1 MFGSREGRW
10 RASRGKCRLLHTP
23 LDVASTSDLFAK
35 PPVLTGIFTVMNLPG
50 LPEEVSYPLS
60 LPAGKKLTAD
70 EIGHKQAAGQARQGN
85 VALHPETLAGNGPY
99 GASLCPRLS
108 RRGRLICFLKRDS
121 CGPAGGS
128 RRALLVGKAGNEQ
141 RFYHQGAAHTVHTGT
156 TAESARQ
163 GSRHRRL
170 LCRMN
175 CPLMGCCGFVE
186 KASIEQGLPA

>member
-1 MFGSREGRW
+1 MQAK
-10 RASRGKCRLLHTP
+10 ASSARL
-23 LDVASTSDLFAK
+23 
-35 PPVLTGIFTVMNLPG
+35 
-50 LPEEVSYPLS
+50 
-60 LPAGKKLTAD
+60 
-70 EIGHKQAAGQARQGN
+70 
-85 VALHPETLAGNGPY
+85 ETLSGNGPY

-128 RRALLVGKAGNEQ
+128 RHALLVGKAGNEQ

-175 CPLMGCCGFVE
+175 CPFMGCCGFVE
-186 KASIEQGLPA
+186 KLQLSKACQRKAFMELFKHPGFVGGIIAAGRPLARRAGYQSSWLFRFPTGKPGI